1 MTIFAEVVDERLDI
15 SYAELP
21 GQVYRI
27 NMADL
32 ICDLASE
39 PYRRG
44 DSERFFIGTS
54 GRNVPLTEW
63 KGRPC

>member
-15 SYAELP
+15 SYSDLP
-21 GQVYRI
+21 GQVYRTG
-27 NMADL
+27 MADL

-44 DSERFFIGTS
+44 ERSRYFMGIS
-54 GRNVPLTEW
+54 GRGVPLSEL